1 MNALRASAVGVGLL
15 ALVWAALFIARTEV
29 FLGPTLRAEITK
41 QASRRGVDIVIED
54 LRPYG
59 IAGLELRGVWLRIPQ
74 TGDHALEVVANQL
87 RITPDLGE
95 LLAGNITV
103 SKVAIH
109 DGHIEWRPWTP
120 DPKPKIVPTK
130 SPKDAPLS
138 PPKPVSKPKQIQPV
152 HITLVNV
159 LVEGHHSSTQL
170 SLQSRAPLSLS
181 RVDLRWDGDRM
192 VDNVGGYGFF
202 PDGESFSA
210 FSIQG
215 ERTQRIR
222 IEALKHTALHKWLAD
237 PLGAEVTV
245 RAFSIC
251 LRCEEII
258 RLEDVE
264 LNVDSP
270 IADVRLVTP
279 QASLAF
285 GHGQIQLWAQ
295 DMEFPAAQ
303 NFGLLTRI
311 TDSRLRFY
319 PKSQTLDLSTKFVDA
334 DGGRLDVEA
343 SLSKEI
349 RAKIFAENF
358 DASRIFRATN
368 APTYVVPGEV
378 NGTAEIHYDPKAQI
392 VELTTSMR
400 VLNTSIDIA
409 RLSTEP
415 LTLPAASVRFDALAD
430 LNGKA
435 LSVARGRMELGPSAE
450 ISFGGRVT
458 HAARGYAFD
467 AQVSGENILAVTL
480 RDALPKA
487 IGEIVQ
493 DAILD
498 GTFDFGLKVVGH
510 SEDPK
515 NLIVEGRLNG
525 DVHVLR
531 DSPKA
536 DPLTLIT
543 NGPPPQLTGLNAA
556 NWRSYSQLPPWL
568 PGVLLA
574 AEDAAFFQHTGFDWA
589 GLKAAMVHNLEHKSL
604 ERGGSTISQQ
614 VAKNVFLTH
623 ERTVSRKLQ
632 EAYLTW
638 RMEQVVPKER
648 ILEIYLNIAEWGR
661 GTMGIEGAAKRYFK
675 TSADQMTVPEV
686 ALLAA
691 ILPNPARF
699 GDDILEGRLDQ
710 GRAEKVGRIL
720 TNLRFLNQIDMPSWA
735 RWNREIQQGKF
746 GRLQLQ
752 ICEGSCR

>member
-1 MNALRASAVGVGLL
+1 MNALRASALAVGLL
-15 ALVWAALFIARTEV
+15 ALVWAALFVARTELV
-29 FLGPTLRAEITK
+29 LGPTLRDAITK
-41 QASRRGVDIVIED
+41 QASRRGIDLVVED

-74 TGDHALEVVANQL
+74 GDHAVEVVANQL
-87 RITPDLGE
+87 RLTPNLSE
-95 LLAGNITV
+95 LLGGNLV
-103 SKVAIH
+103 VANVNLR
-109 DGHIEWRPWTP
+109 DGHIQWRPFTP
-120 DPKPKIVPTK
+120 DPKPKIVPAEK
-130 SPKDAPLS
+130 PAPSPVEPT
-138 PPKPVSKPKQIQPV
+138 PKPSTERQIQPID
-152 HITLVNV
+152 ITLVNV
-159 LVEGHHSSTQL
+159 QVEAQHTSAQFSMQT
-170 SLQSRAPLSLS
+170 SAPLKLS
-181 RVDLRWDGDRM
+181 RLDLRWDGERM
-192 VDNVGGYGFF
+192 IDNVGGYGFF

-222 IEALKHTALHKWLAD
+222 IEALKHTALHQWVTE
-237 PLGAEVTV
+237 PLGAEVLV

-258 RLEDVE
+258 RIEDVE
-264 LNVDSP
+264 LNVSTP
-270 IADVRLVTP
+270 LAGVQLVTP
-279 QASLAF
+279 QASLILSRD
-285 GHGQIQLWAQ
+285 QIEIRAQ

-303 NFGLLTRI
+303 DYGLLTRI
-311 TDSRLRFY
+311 TDSRLRFF
-319 PKSQTLDLSTKFVDA
+319 PKSQILELSTKFVDS
-334 DGGRLDVEA
+334 DNGRLNLEA
-343 SLSKEI
+343 SLGKQI
-349 RAKIFAENF
+349 DAKIFAENF
-358 DASRIFRATN
+358 DASRVFMAID
-368 APTYVVPGEV
+368 APKFVVPGEV
-378 NGTAEIHYDPKAQI
+378 NGTAEVHYDPSVNI
-392 VELTTSMR
+392 VDVTMSMR
-400 VLNTSIDIA
+400 VLNTSVDVA
-409 RLSTEP
+409 RLSTDP
-415 LTLPAASVRFDALAD
+415 LILHAASVRLDALAD
-430 LNGKA
+430 LSGKA
-435 LSVARGRMELGPSAE
+435 LSVSRGRMELGPSAE
-450 ISFGGRVT
+450 ISFGGRIT
-458 HAARGYAFD
+458 QTPSGYTFD
-467 AQVSGENILAVTL
+467 AEIGGDNILAVTL
-480 RDALPKA
+480 RDALPTS
-487 IGEIVQ
+487 ISEIVE
-493 DAILD
+493 DAIMD
-498 GTFDFGLKVVGH
+498 GMFNFGLHIAGH

-515 NLIVEGRLNG
+515 NLVVEGHITG
-525 DVHVLR
+525 DVQVLR

-536 DPLTLIT
+536 DPLTLIA
-543 NGPPPQLTGLNAA
+543 NGPPPQLTGIKAT
-556 NWRSYSQLPPWL
+556 NWRSYEQLPPWL

-574 AEDAAFFQHTGFDWA
+574 AEDAAFFQHTGFDWE
-589 GLKAAMVHNLEHKSL
+589 GLKAALAHNLEHKAL

-675 TSADQMTVPEV
+675 TSADQLTVPEV
-686 ALLAA
+686 ALMAA

-752 ICEGSCR
+752 ICEGSCK